1 MIYDHT
7 KTKNFIKITNF
18 FFLSTLLTLFFI
30 FVLTRTNSFILNYRV
45 VMDFELINFLPNT
58 FNFIL
63 FFDFYRILF
72 FFTVITISLRVFT
85 FRSSY
90 IASDKYYKRFHFLL
104 FSFVASIILLIFR
117 PNIVRVLLGWDGLG
131 IRSYLLVIYYSRTKS
146 YNAGIITVISNR
158 LGDALIII
166 SIGIF
171 IYLNNINIFILF
183 YTFDLSYFWV
193 IIFIIVAASTKSAQ
207 IPFSAWL
214 PAAIAA
220 PTPVSSLVHSS
231 TLVTAGVYLIF
242 RFENLLN
249 LVSINLLLFCVG
261 SLTIFIARIRAFF
274 EIDIKK
280 IVALSTLSQ
289 LGIIITAIGAGFT
302 LLGYFHLLAHAF
314 FKALLFIRAGRLIH
328 RSERFQDLRVMG
340 GNTEVIPF
348 TKRIVIGAS
357 LRLCGLPFMSA
368 FYSKEI
374 IIENLLMFN
383 YRIYCYILLI
393 LGIFITI
400 FYRARFII
408 ISIISYNRQRALF
421 NKTDEDPIT
430 NTRIIILL
438 APAIIGGAIISQKL
452 NFSPLFF
459 LITPYL
465 KYFALIFLLSG
476 VIMFRLFFKFGI
488 IFYKSLVWGFNRLWG
503 LSFVRARLP
512 LIRILN
518 LGDFLHKII
527 DFSWVYYIF
536 TNYILKFFRPQ
547 ISNGI
552 VFRNI
557 KFIRLLYNIFFSLIV
572 LIYILW

>member
-1 MIYDHT
+1 M
-7 KTKNFIKITNF
+7 
-18 FFLSTLLTLFFI
+18 FL
-30 FVLTRTNSFILNYRV
+30 LTRTNSFILNYRIV
-45 VMDFELINFLPNT
+45 IDFELINFLPNT

-63 FFDFYRILF
+63 FFDFYRVLF
-72 FFTVITISLRVFT
+72 FFTVIIISLRVFT

-90 IASDKYYKRFHFLL
+90 ICQDKYYKRFHFLL
-104 FSFVASIILLIFR
+104 ISFVASIILLIFR

-183 YTFDLSYFWV
+183 YTFDLTYFWV
-193 IIFIIVAASTKSAQ
+193 IIFIVVAASTKSAQ
-207 IPFSAWL
+207 IPFRAWL

-249 LVSINLLLFCVG
+249 LINVNLLLFCVG
-261 SLTIFIARIRAFF
+261 RLTIFMARLRAFF

-280 IVALSTLSQ
+280 IVALSTLRQ
-289 LGIIITAIGAGFT
+289 LGIIITAIGAGFM

-328 RSERFQDLRVMG
+328 SSERFQDLRVIG
-340 GNTEVIPF
+340 GNTEVIPL
-348 TKRIVIGAS
+348 TKRVVIGAS
-357 LRLCGLPFMSA
+357 LSLCGLPFISA

-374 IIENLLMFN
+374 VIESLLIFN
-383 YRIYCYILLI
+383 YRIYAYTLLVA
-393 LGIFITI
+393 GIFITI
-400 FYRARFII
+400 FYSTRFIVT
-408 ISIISYNRQRALF
+408 SIISHNRQRSLL
-421 NKTDEDPIT
+421 NKGDQDHLI
-430 NTRIIILL
+430 NIRIITLL
-438 APAIIGGAIISQKL
+438 APAIIGGAAIRQKL

-459 LITPYL
+459 LVSPSL
-465 KYFALIFLLSG
+465 KYLTLTFLLSG
-476 VIMFRLFFKFGI
+476 VIIFILFFKFRVT
-488 IFYKSLVWGFNRLWG
+488 FYKSLIWGFNRLWG
-503 LSFVRARLP
+503 LSFISARLP
-512 LIRILN
+512 LTRILN

-536 TNYILKFFRPQ
+536 THYILKFFSPQ
-547 ISNGI
+547 ISDGI
-552 VFRNI
+552 VFGNI
-557 KFIRLLYNIFFSLIV
+557 KFIRLLHNIFFSLIV
-572 LIYILW
+572 LIYVLW